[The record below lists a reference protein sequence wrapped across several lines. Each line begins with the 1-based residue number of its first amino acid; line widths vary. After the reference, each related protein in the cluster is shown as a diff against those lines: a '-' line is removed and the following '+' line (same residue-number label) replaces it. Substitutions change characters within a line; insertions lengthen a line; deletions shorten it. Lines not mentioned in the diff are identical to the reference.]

1 MSTSTMTEEIILHSA
16 MLRNELTLKEAVAAM
31 EIYAN
36 DKAFQKQL
44 DEVYQ
49 VEVFDDW
56 DWHEGALDLK

>member
-36 DKAFQKQL
+36 DKKFQKQL

>member
-1 MSTSTMTEEIILHSA
+1 MSTSTMTEEIVLHSA

-36 DKAFQKQL
+36 DKKFQKQL

>member
-1 MSTSTMTEEIILHSA
+1 MTEEIILHSA

-36 DKAFQKQL
+36 DKKFQKQL

>member
-1 MSTSTMTEEIILHSA
+1 MNTATMTEEIILHSA
-16 MLRNELTLKEAVAAM
+16 MVRTNLTLKEAVTAM
-31 EIYAN
+31 EMYAN
-36 DKAFQKQL
+36 DKEFQKQL

>member
-1 MSTSTMTEEIILHSA
+1 MSTSTMTEEIVLHSA